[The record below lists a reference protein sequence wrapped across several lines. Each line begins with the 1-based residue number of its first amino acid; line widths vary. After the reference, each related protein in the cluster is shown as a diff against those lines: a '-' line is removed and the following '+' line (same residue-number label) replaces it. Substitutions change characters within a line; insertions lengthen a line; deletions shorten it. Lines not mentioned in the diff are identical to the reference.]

1 MSTPTYTPRAGS
13 LASQV
18 ISFFRNNPDEELLL
32 DDITDKF
39 DCTRGNIHTLLK
51 DAVEAALLARYR
63 NDDGDSVYKP
73 GAACGTYATPDVTI
87 AATIAATVAKTKAAD
102 AQLAAI
108 DFAALQVDEGVPYHP
123 VSGVKGFNKWD
134 PLYARLTKAGQSVEL
149 PRALRDRL
157 FTECGKRNKKTG
169 AKTWAISSTGPDTCR
184 LWRLL

>member
-1 MSTPTYTPRAGS
+1 MSRTPTYTPRAGS

-18 ISFFRNNPDEELLL
+18 IGFFRHNPDEELLL

-39 DCTRGNIHTLLK
+39 DYTKGNIHTLLAE
-51 DAVEAALLARYR
+51 AVRSELLARYR
-63 NDDGDSVYKP
+63 NDDGDYVYKP
-73 GAACGTYATPDVTI
+73 GAACGTYAPPDVTI
-87 AATIAATVAKTKAAD
+87 AAAVAKTEAAD
-102 AQLAAI
+102 AQMTAI
-108 DFAALQVDEGVPYHP
+108 DFAALQVDESVPYHP

>member
-18 ISFFRNNPDEELLL
+18 IGFFRHNPDEELLL

-39 DCTRGNIHTLLK
+39 DATRGNIHTLLK

-63 NDDGDSVYKP
+63 NDDGDYVYKP
-73 GAACGTYATPDVTI
+73 GAACGTYATPDV
-87 AATIAATVAKTKAAD
+87 TIAATVAKTKAAD

-108 DFAALQVDEGVPYHP
+108 DFAAIQVDEGVPYHP

-134 PLYARLTKAGQSVEL
+134 PLFARLTKAGQSVEL

>member
-1 MSTPTYTPRAGS
+1 MTTPTYTPRAGS

-18 ISFFRNNPDEELLL
+18 IGFFRHNPDEELLL

-63 NDDGDSVYKP
+63 NDDGDYVYKP
-73 GAACGTYATPDVTI
+73 GAACGTYATPDV
-87 AATIAATVAKTKAAD
+87 TIAATVAKTKAAD

-108 DFAALQVDEGVPYHP
+108 DFAALQVDEGVAYHP
-123 VSGVKGFNKWD
+123 VSGVKGFNKWN
-134 PLYARLTKAGQSVEL
+134 PLFARLTKAGQSVEL